1 MQHTANRKQVP
12 QTTRLSRVIAA
23 YASLPNAR
31 SASRQL
37 NELTRTIP
45 SFLFF
50 HLTAAV
56 SVNVMVYSQV
66 PQVILGLW
74 QAVVMLTAGVF
85 IWAIRQGHKTGFVGE
100 NAESILKVSPLIGV
114 ILVFAWI
121 SPTLVFSHY
130 ASFDQSLGLFWI
142 SFAIMATGAISLV
155 RLPAAAIIFSALMT
169 IAMAYGAVS
178 ILHVATAM
186 ASIVGAFFVVA
197 VVGAIVTQ
205 HYTFLRQIEAEEKI
219 KHQSDVIKLL
229 LNDFESGSSDWI
241 WETDNTGKLVYF
253 SPRLAAIFNKKI
265 ADIYGQQ
272 FSKLFTTEAERQEL
286 EPLDVLM
293 ASRQIISDQV
303 YQTELDGLKQTWQIS
318 GHPLATEQFDFSGYR
333 GVGRDV
339 TKQVKHDQEIRKA
352 KEEAEKANASKSQ
365 FLAVISHELRTP
377 INAIVGFSEVLNS
390 AQGETL
396 PLASQHEYLTTI
408 LESARHLQGLINDI
422 LDATRIERG
431 TLQLADQEIDAAEL
445 VETAVRICRSHAT
458 KNKITLIAH
467 VVDEVS
473 IIGDLTRLKQVILNL
488 ITNAIKF
495 SPQDGIVNIEM
506 QRGAQSSLLIAIR
519 DAGIGIKPEDVE
531 RVFEPFAQG
540 DEGLTRQYGGMG
552 LGLAIARKIAR
563 LHGGEV
569 TLNGEQGIG
578 TEAVITMPKARV
590 RWPTSLK
597 KPEASVAA

>member
-1 MQHTANRKQVP
+1 MQDKSHQNEVP
-12 QTTRLSRVIAA
+12 QTTRLSRFIAA
-23 YASLPNAR
+23 YAMLPNAA

-37 NELTRTIP
+37 NEISRTIP
-45 SFLFF
+45 FFLFF

-56 SVNVMVYSQV
+56 SVNVIVFSEV
-66 PQVILGLW
+66 PQLLLGLW
-74 QAVVMLTAGVF
+74 QAVVLLTAGVF
-85 IWAIRQGHKTGFVGE
+85 IWAIQEGHRAGFAGE
-100 NAESILKVSPLIGV
+100 NAESILKASPLFGV
-114 ILVFAWI
+114 ILAFAWV

-130 ASFDQSLGLFWI
+130 ANFDQSLGLFWI

-155 RLPAAAIIFSALMT
+155 RLPASAIIFSVLMT
-169 IAMAYGAVS
+169 IAIAYGAVTT
-178 ILHVATAM
+178 LHIAPTM
-186 ASIVGAFFVVA
+186 ALIVGAFFAVA

-205 HYTFLRQIEAEEKI
+205 HYTYLKQIEADEKI

-241 WETDNTGKLVYF
+241 WETNLNGKLIYF
-253 SPRLAAIFNKKI
+253 SPRLAAIFHKKI
-265 ADIYGQQ
+265 ADILGLQ
-272 FSKLFTTEAERQEL
+272 FSNLFEAEPDNPAFKSL
-286 EPLDVLM
+286 ETLM
-293 ASRQIISDQV
+293 ANREFVSDQT
-303 YQTELDGLKQTWQIS
+303 YKTEIGGLTQHWQIS
-318 GHPLATEQFDFSGYR
+318 AHPLITEQGAFSGYR
-333 GVGRDV
+333 GVGRDI
-339 TKQVKHDQEIRKA
+339 TKQTKHDQEIRKA

-365 FLAVISHELRTP
+365 FLAVISHELKTP
-377 INAIVGFSEVLNS
+377 INAIVGFSEVLTADQS
-390 AQGETL
+390 EML
-396 PLASQHEYLTTI
+396 PIANQHEYLATI

-431 TLQLADQEIDAAEL
+431 TLQMGDEEIDAAEL

-458 KNKITLIAH
+458 KSKITLIAH
-467 VVDEVS
+467 VVDDVL

-495 SPQDGIVNIEM
+495 SPADGIVNIDM
-506 QRGAQSSLLIAIR
+506 QRGPQSSLLISIR
-519 DAGIGIKPEDVE
+519 DAGIGIKPEDIE
-531 RVFEPFAQG
+531 RVFEPFAQA

-590 RWPTSLK
+590 RWPASLK
-597 KPEASVAA
+597 KTEASVAA

>member
-1 MQHTANRKQVP
+1 MQDKTKTQEVP
-12 QTTRLSRVIAA
+12 QTTRLSRIIAS
-23 YASLPNAR
+23 YALLPNAT

-37 NELTRTIP
+37 IELTRTIP
-45 SFLFF
+45 FFLFF

-56 SVNVMVYSQV
+56 SVNVMVFSEV
-66 PQVILGLW
+66 PQILLGLW
-74 QAVVMLTAGVF
+74 QTVILLTASAF
-85 IWAIRQGHKTGFVGE
+85 IWAIHQGHKTGFVGE
-100 NAESILKVSPLIGV
+100 NAEFILKVSPLIGV
-114 ILVFAWI
+114 MLAFAWI

-130 ASFDQSLGLFWI
+130 ASFDESLGLFWI

-169 IAMAYGAVS
+169 IAMAYGAVTT
-178 ILHVATAM
+178 LHVATAM
-186 ASIVGAFFVVA
+186 ASIVGAFFVLA

-205 HYTFLRQIEAEEKI
+205 HYTFLKQIEAEEKI
-219 KHQSDVIKLL
+219 KHQSEVIKLL
-229 LNDFESGSSDWI
+229 LNDFENGSSDWI
-241 WETDNTGKLVYF
+241 WETDINGKLVYF

-265 ADIYGQQ
+265 ADIIGQQ
-272 FSKLFTTEAERQEL
+272 FSSLFKAEADNQMPQPL
-286 EPLDVLM
+286 EALM
-293 ASRQIISDQV
+293 GNWEIVSDQN
-303 YQTELDGLKQTWQIS
+303 YKTEIDGLTEHWQIS
-318 GHPLATEQFDFSGYR
+318 AHPLVTEQGEFFGYR
-333 GVGRDV
+333 GVGRDI
-339 TKQVKHDQEIRKA
+339 TKQVKHDQEIGKA

-377 INAIVGFSEVLNS
+377 INAIVGFSEILNADQS
-390 AQGETL
+390 KTL
-396 PLASQHEYLTTI
+396 PIASQHEYLTTI

-431 TLQLADQEIDAAEL
+431 SLQLADQEIDAAEL

-458 KNKITLIAH
+458 KSSITLIAH
-467 VVDEVS
+467 VVDDVL
-473 IIGDLTRLKQVILNL
+473 IIGDLTRMKQVVLNL

-495 SPQDGIVNIEM
+495 SPADGIVNIDM
-506 QRGAQSSLLIAIR
+506 MRGAQSSLLISIR
-519 DAGIGIKPEDVE
+519 DAGIGIKPDDVE

-569 TLNGEQGIG
+569 TLNGAQGIG
-578 TEAVITMPKARV
+578 TEATITMPKARV
-590 RWPTSLK
+590 RWPASLR

>member
-155 RLPAAAIIFSALMT
+155 RLPAAAI
-169 IAMAYGAVS
+169 

>member
-1 MQHTANRKQVP
+1 MQYTANQKQEP

-23 YASLPNAR
+23 YASLPNAN

-45 SFLFF
+45 FFLFF

-56 SVNVMVYSQV
+56 SVNVMAYSQV
-66 PQVILGLW
+66 PQIILALW
-74 QAVVMLTAGVF
+74 QAVVLLTAGVF

-114 ILVFAWI
+114 ILAFAWI
-121 SPTLVFSHY
+121 SPTLVFSRY

-169 IAMAYGAVS
+169 VAMAYGAVVT
-178 ILHVATAM
+178 LHVAPAM
-186 ASIVGAFFVVA
+186 ASIVGAFFVLA

-205 HYTFLRQIEAEEKI
+205 HYAFLKQIEAEEKI

-229 LNDFESGSSDWI
+229 LNDFEDGSSDWI
-241 WETDNTGKLVYF
+241 WETNTDGNLVYF
-253 SPRLAAIFNKKI
+253 SPRLATIFNKKI
-265 ADIYGQQ
+265 ADIYGKR
-272 FSKLFTTEAERQEL
+272 FSSLFNAQDENQAL
-286 EPLDVLM
+286 EPLELLM
-293 ASRQIISDQV
+293 TGREIISDQI
-303 YQTELDGLKQTWQIS
+303 YKTELDGLMQHWQIS
-318 GHPLATEQFDFSGYR
+318 GHPLTTEDSAFSGYR

-339 TKQVKHDQEIRKA
+339 TKQIKHDQEIQKA
-352 KEEAEKANASKSQ
+352 KEEAERANASKSQ

-377 INAIVGFSEVLNS
+377 INAIVGFSEVLNA
-390 AQGETL
+390 AQSETL
-396 PLASQHEYLTTI
+396 PIASQHEYLTTI
-408 LESARHLQGLINDI
+408 LESSRHLQGLINDI

-431 TLQLADQEIDAAEL
+431 SLQMADQEIDAAEL

-467 VVDEVS
+467 VVDDVL

-495 SPQDGIVNIEM
+495 SPADGIVNIDM
-506 QRGAQSSLLIAIR
+506 QRGPQSSLLISIR

-578 TEAVITMPKARV
+578 TEATITMPKARV
-590 RWPTSLK
+590 RWPNSLK

>member
-114 ILVFAWI
+114 ILVFAWM

>member
-1 MQHTANRKQVP
+1 MQDIANRKQPP
-12 QTTRLSRVIAA
+12 QTTRLSRIIAA
-23 YASLPNAR
+23 YALLPNAT

-45 SFLFF
+45 FFLFF

-56 SVNVMVYSQV
+56 SVNVMVFSEV
-66 PQVILGLW
+66 PQVLLGLW
-74 QAVVMLTAGVF
+74 QTVVLLTAGVF
-85 IWAIRQGHKTGFVGE
+85 IWAIHQSHKTGFVGE
-100 NAESILKVSPLIGV
+100 NAESLLKVSPLIGV
-114 ILVFAWI
+114 ILAFAWI

-169 IAMAYGAVS
+169 IAMAYGAS
-178 ILHVATAM
+178 ATLHVATAM
-186 ASIVGAFFVVA
+186 ASIVGAFFVLA

-205 HYTFLRQIEAEEKI
+205 HYTFLKQIEAEEKI
-219 KHQSDVIKLL
+219 KHQSEVIKLL

-241 WETDNTGKLVYF
+241 WETDFDGKLVYF
-253 SPRLAAIFNKKI
+253 SPRLATIFNKKI
-265 ADIYGQQ
+265 ADILGLQ
-272 FSKLFTTEAERQEL
+272 FSGLFEPEPGNPAFMAL
-286 EPLDVLM
+286 ESLM
-293 ASRQIISDQV
+293 ANKDIVADQI
-303 YQTELDGLKQTWQIS
+303 YKTEIAGLTQHWQIS
-318 GHPLATEQFDFSGYR
+318 AHPLATEQSSFSGYR
-333 GVGRDV
+333 GVGRDI
-339 TKQVKHDQEIRKA
+339 TKQIKHDLEIRKA

-390 AQGETL
+390 EHNETL
-396 PLASQHEYLTTI
+396 PVASQHEYLSTI
-408 LESARHLQGLINDI
+408 LESAKHLQGLINDV

-431 TLQLADQEIDAAEL
+431 SLQMVDQEIDAAEL

-467 VVDEVS
+467 VVDDVS

-495 SPQDGIVNIEM
+495 SPADGIVNIDM
-506 QRGAQSSLLIAIR
+506 QRGSHSSLLISIR
-519 DAGIGIKPEDVE
+519 DAGIGINPEDVE

-540 DEGLTRQYGGMG
+540 DEGLTRKYGGMG

-569 TLNGEQGIG
+569 TLNGAQGIG
-578 TEAVITMPKARV
+578 TEATITMPKARV

>member
-1 MQHTANRKQVP
+1 MQYTANQKQEP

-23 YASLPNAR
+23 YASLPNAN

-45 SFLFF
+45 FFLFF

-56 SVNVMVYSQV
+56 SVNVMAYSQV
-66 PQVILGLW
+66 PQIILALW
-74 QAVVMLTAGVF
+74 QAVVLLTAGVF

-114 ILVFAWI
+114 ILAFAWI
-121 SPTLVFSHY
+121 SPTLVFSRY

-169 IAMAYGAVS
+169 VAMAYGAVVT
-178 ILHVATAM
+178 LHVAPAM
-186 ASIVGAFFVVA
+186 ASIVGAFFVLA

-205 HYTFLRQIEAEEKI
+205 HYAFLKQIEAEEKI

-229 LNDFESGSSDWI
+229 LNDFEDGSSDWI
-241 WETDNTGKLVYF
+241 WETNTDGNLVYF
-253 SPRLAAIFNKKI
+253 SPRLATIFNKKI
-265 ADIYGQQ
+265 ADIYGKR
-272 FSKLFTTEAERQEL
+272 FSSLFNAQDENQAL
-286 EPLDVLM
+286 EPLELLM
-293 ASRQIISDQV
+293 TGREIISDQI
-303 YQTELDGLKQTWQIS
+303 YKTELDGLMQHWQIS
-318 GHPLATEQFDFSGYR
+318 GHPLTTEDSAFSGYR

-339 TKQVKHDQEIRKA
+339 TKQIKHDQEIQKA
-352 KEEAEKANASKSQ
+352 KEEAERANASKSQ

-377 INAIVGFSEVLNS
+377 INAIVGFSEVLNA
-390 AQGETL
+390 AQSETL
-396 PLASQHEYLTTI
+396 PIASQHEYLTTI
-408 LESARHLQGLINDI
+408 LESSRHLQGLINDI

-431 TLQLADQEIDAAEL
+431 SLQMADQEIDAAEL

-467 VVDEVS
+467 VVDDVL

-495 SPQDGIVNIEM
+495 SPADGVVNIDM
-506 QRGAQSSLLIAIR
+506 QRGPRSSLLISIR

-578 TEAVITMPKARV
+578 TEATITMPKARV
-590 RWPTSLK
+590 RWPNSLK

>member
-1 MQHTANRKQVP
+1 MQDKAHQNKVP
-12 QTTRLSRVIAA
+12 QTTRFSRFIAS
-23 YASLPNAR
+23 YAMLPNAA

-45 SFLFF
+45 FFLFF

-56 SVNVMVYSQV
+56 SVNVMVFSQV
-66 PQVILGLW
+66 PQLLLGLW
-74 QAVVMLTAGVF
+74 QTVVLLTAGVF
-85 IWAIRQGHKTGFVGE
+85 IWAIRQGHKAGFVGE
-100 NAESILKVSPLIGV
+100 NAEAILKASPLIGV
-114 ILVFAWI
+114 ILAFAWI
-121 SPTLVFSHY
+121 SPTLVFSQY
-130 ASFDQSLGLFWI
+130 ANFDQSLGLFWI

-155 RLPAAAIIFSALMT
+155 RLPAAAIIFSVFMT
-169 IAMAYGAVS
+169 IAIAYGAVAT
-178 ILHVATAM
+178 LHVSPPM
-186 ASIVGAFFVVA
+186 ASVVGAFFVVA

-241 WETDNTGKLVYF
+241 WETDFAGKLIYF

-265 ADIYGQQ
+265 ADLIGHQ
-272 FSKLFTTEAERQEL
+272 FSNLFETELSNPAFSPL
-286 EPLDVLM
+286 ETLM
-293 ASRQIISDQV
+293 ADREFVSDQI
-303 YQTELDGLKQTWQIS
+303 YKTEIDGLAQHWQIS
-318 GHPLATEQFDFSGYR
+318 AHPLITEHGAFSGYR
-333 GVGRDV
+333 GVGRDI
-339 TKQVKHDQEIRKA
+339 TKQIKHDQEIRKA

-365 FLAVISHELRTP
+365 FLAVISHELKTP
-377 INAIVGFSEVLNS
+377 INAIVGFSEVLN
-390 AQGETL
+390 ADQNEML
-396 PLASQHEYLTTI
+396 PIASQHEYLTTI

-431 TLQLADQEIDAAEL
+431 TLQMADEEIDAAEL

-458 KNKITLIAH
+458 KSKITLIAH
-467 VVDEVS
+467 VVDDVL
-473 IIGDLTRLKQVILNL
+473 IIGDLTRMKQVVLNL

-495 SPQDGIVNIEM
+495 SPADGIVNIDM
-506 QRGAQSSLLIAIR
+506 QRGPQSSLLISIR

-563 LHGGEV
+563 LHGGDV
-569 TLNGEQGIG
+569 TLNGEHGIG

-597 KPEASVAA
+597 KTEASVAA

>member
-1 MQHTANRKQVP
+1 MQDPINQKQVS
-12 QTTRLSRVIAA
+12 QTTRFSRVIAA
-23 YASLPNAR
+23 YALLPNAN

-45 SFLFF
+45 FFLFF

-56 SVNVMVYSQV
+56 SINVMVFSQV
-66 PQVILGLW
+66 PQLFLGLW
-74 QAVVMLTAGVF
+74 QAMVLLAAGVF

-100 NAESILKVSPLIGV
+100 NAESILKISPLIGV
-114 ILVFAWI
+114 MLASAWI
-121 SPTLVFSHY
+121 TPTLVFSHY
-130 ASFDQSLGLFWI
+130 GTFDQSLGLFWI

-169 IAMAYGAVS
+169 VAIAYGAVVT
-178 ILHVATAM
+178 LHVATAM
-186 ASIVGAFFVVA
+186 ASIVGAFFILA

-205 HYTFLRQIEAEEKI
+205 HYAFLKQIEAEEKI
-219 KHQSDVIKLL
+219 KHQSEVIKLL

-241 WETDNTGKLVYF
+241 WETDIDGKLVYF

-265 ADIYGQQ
+265 ADILGTQ
-272 FSKLFTTEAERQEL
+272 FSIMFAAETGNQPS
-286 EPLDVLM
+286 EPLEVFM
-293 ASRQIISDQV
+293 ANREIVSDQIYKTV
-303 YQTELDGLKQTWQIS
+303 IDGLTQHWQMS
-318 GHPLATEQFDFSGYR
+318 AHPLATEQGAFSGYR
-333 GVGRDV
+333 GVGREV
-339 TKQVKHDQEIRKA
+339 TKQIKHDQEIRKA
-352 KEEAEKANASKSQ
+352 KDEAEKANASKSH

-377 INAIVGFSEVLNS
+377 INAIVGFSEVLNTS
-390 AQGETL
+390 QTETL
-396 PLASQHEYLTTI
+396 PIASQHEYLTTI

-431 TLQLADQEIDAAEL
+431 NLQLSDQEIDAAEL

-458 KNKITLIAH
+458 KSRITLIAH
-467 VVDEVS
+467 VVDDVS

-495 SPQDGIVNIEM
+495 SPAEGIVNIEM
-506 QRGAQSSLLIAIR
+506 QRGPQSSLLISIR
-519 DAGIGIKPEDVE
+519 DAGIGIKAEDVE
-531 RVFEPFAQG
+531 RIFEPFAQG
-540 DEGLTRQYGGMG
+540 DQGLTRQYGGMG

-569 TLNGEQGIG
+569 TLNGEQGVG

>member
-1 MQHTANRKQVP
+1 MLDKSHQNEVP
-12 QTTRLSRVIAA
+12 QTTRLSRIISA
-23 YASLPNAR
+23 YAMLPNAA

-45 SFLFF
+45 FFLFF

-56 SVNVMVYSQV
+56 SVNVMVFSEV
-66 PQVILGLW
+66 PQLLLGLW
-74 QAVVMLTAGVF
+74 QTVVLLTAGVF

-114 ILVFAWI
+114 ILAFAWT

-142 SFAIMATGAISLV
+142 SFAIMATGAISFV
-155 RLPAAAIIFSALMT
+155 RLPAAAIIFSVLMT
-169 IAMAYGAVS
+169 IAIAYGAVAT
-178 ILHVATAM
+178 LRVATPM

-241 WETDNTGKLVYF
+241 WETDFDGRLIYF
-253 SPRLAAIFNKKI
+253 SPRLATIFNKKI
-265 ADIYGQQ
+265 ADILGLQ
-272 FSKLFTTEAERQEL
+272 FSNLFEAELSNPSFAPL
-286 EPLDVLM
+286 EALM
-293 ASRQIISDQV
+293 ANKEFVSDQT
-303 YQTELDGLKQTWQIS
+303 YRTEIDGLTQHWQIS
-318 GHPLATEQFDFSGYR
+318 AHPLTTEQGTFSGYR
-333 GVGRDV
+333 GVGRDI
-339 TKQVKHDQEIRKA
+339 TKQIKHGEEIRKA

-365 FLAVISHELRTP
+365 FLAVISHELKTP
-377 INAIVGFSEVLNS
+377 INAIVGFSEVLNADQS
-390 AQGETL
+390 EMLSIAN
-396 PLASQHEYLTTI
+396 QHEYLTTI

-431 TLQLADQEIDAAEL
+431 TLQMADEEIDAAEL

-458 KNKITLIAH
+458 KSKITLIAH
-467 VVDEVS
+467 VVDDVL
-473 IIGDLTRLKQVILNL
+473 IIGDLTRMKQVVLNL

-495 SPQDGIVNIEM
+495 SPADGIVNIDM
-506 QRGAQSSLLIAIR
+506 QRGPQSSLLISIR

-569 TLNGEQGIG
+569 TLNGEHGIG
-578 TEAVITMPKARV
+578 TEAVISMPKARV
-590 RWPTSLK
+590 RWPTSIK
-597 KPEASVAA
+597 KPDASVAA

>member
-1 MQHTANRKQVP
+1 MKEKPTQKEEP
-12 QTTRLSRVIAA
+12 QTTRLSRLIAA
-23 YASLPNAR
+23 YALLPNAA

-37 NELTRTIP
+37 SELTRTIP
-45 SFLFF
+45 FFLFF
-50 HLTAAV
+50 HLAAAV
-56 SVNVMVYSQV
+56 SVNVMVFSEV
-66 PQVILGLW
+66 PQLLLGLW
-74 QAVVMLTAGVF
+74 QSVILLTAGVF
-85 IWAIRQGHKTGFVGE
+85 IWAIQQGHKTGFVGE
-100 NAESILKVSPLIGV
+100 NAESILKVSPIIGV
-114 ILVFAWI
+114 ILAFAWV

-130 ASFDQSLGLFWI
+130 ANFDQSLGLFWI

-169 IAMAYGAVS
+169 IAIAYGASVT
-178 ILHVATAM
+178 LHVATAM
-186 ASIVGAFFVVA
+186 ASIVGAFFVLA

-205 HYTFLRQIEAEEKI
+205 HYTFLKQIEAEEKI
-219 KHQSDVIKLL
+219 KHQSEVIKLL

-241 WETDNTGKLVYF
+241 WETNYDGKLVYF

-265 ADIYGQQ
+265 GDLLGLQ
-272 FSKLFTTEAERQEL
+272 FSTLFETEPNNPTFSPL
-286 EPLDVLM
+286 ETQM
-293 ASRQIISDQV
+293 ANRDIVSDQI
-303 YQTELDGLKQTWQIS
+303 YRTEIDGLTQHWQIS
-318 GHPLATEQFDFSGYR
+318 AHPLATERNEFSGYR
-333 GVGRDV
+333 GVGRDI
-339 TKQVKHDQEIRKA
+339 TKQIKHDQEIRKA
-352 KEEAEKANASKSQ
+352 KEEAERANASKSQ

-377 INAIVGFSEVLNS
+377 INAIIGFSEVLNS
-390 AQGETL
+390 EHNETL
-396 PLASQHEYLTTI
+396 PIASQHEYLSTI

-431 TLQLADQEIDAAEL
+431 SLQMADQEIDAAEL

-467 VVDEVS
+467 LVDDVL

-495 SPQDGIVNIEM
+495 SPADGIVNIDM
-506 QRGAQSSLLIAIR
+506 QRGPQSSLLISIR

-531 RVFEPFAQG
+531 RIFEPFAQG

-569 TLNGEQGIG
+569 TLNGAEGMG
-578 TEAVITMPKARV
+578 TEATITMPKARV
-590 RWPTSLK
+590 RWPAALK
-597 KPEASVAA
+597 KSEASVAA

>member
-1 MQHTANRKQVP
+1 MQDKKKTQEVP
-12 QTTRLSRVIAA
+12 QTTRLSRIIAS
-23 YASLPNAR
+23 YALLPNAT

-37 NELTRTIP
+37 IELTRTIP
-45 SFLFF
+45 FFLFF

-56 SVNVMVYSQV
+56 SVNVMVFSEV
-66 PQVILGLW
+66 PQILLGLW
-74 QAVVMLTAGVF
+74 QTVILLTASAF
-85 IWAIRQGHKTGFVGE
+85 IWAIHQGHKTGFVGE
-100 NAESILKVSPLIGV
+100 NAEFILKVSPLIGV
-114 ILVFAWI
+114 MLAFAWI

-130 ASFDQSLGLFWI
+130 ASFDESLGLFWI

-169 IAMAYGAVS
+169 IAIADGAVTT
-178 ILHVATAM
+178 LHVATAM
-186 ASIVGAFFVVA
+186 ASIVGAFFVLA

-205 HYTFLRQIEAEEKI
+205 HYTFLKQIEAEEKI
-219 KHQSDVIKLL
+219 KHQSEVIKLL
-229 LNDFESGSSDWI
+229 LNDFENGSSDWI
-241 WETDNTGKLVYF
+241 WETDINGKLVYF

-265 ADIYGQQ
+265 ADIIGQQ
-272 FSKLFTTEAERQEL
+272 FSSLFKAEADNQMPQPL
-286 EPLDVLM
+286 EALM
-293 ASRQIISDQV
+293 GNWEIVSDQN
-303 YQTELDGLKQTWQIS
+303 YKTEIDGLTEHWQIS
-318 GHPLATEQFDFSGYR
+318 AHPLVTEQGEFSGYR
-333 GVGRDV
+333 GVGRDI
-339 TKQVKHDQEIRKA
+339 TKQVKHDQEIEKA

-377 INAIVGFSEVLNS
+377 INAIVGFSEILNADQS
-390 AQGETL
+390 KTL
-396 PLASQHEYLTTI
+396 PIASQHEYLTTI

-431 TLQLADQEIDAAEL
+431 SLQLADQEIDAAEL

-458 KNKITLIAH
+458 KSSITLIAH
-467 VVDEVS
+467 VVDDVL
-473 IIGDLTRLKQVILNL
+473 IIGDLTRMKQVVLNL

-495 SPQDGIVNIEM
+495 SPADGIVNIDM
-506 QRGAQSSLLIAIR
+506 MRGAQSSLLISIR
-519 DAGIGIKPEDVE
+519 DAGIGIKPDDVE

-569 TLNGEQGIG
+569 TLNGAQGIG
-578 TEAVITMPKARV
+578 TEATITMPKARV
-590 RWPTSLK
+590 RWPASLR

>member
-1 MQHTANRKQVP
+1 MQDREVEKEMP
-12 QTTRLSRVIAA
+12 QTTRLSRIIAT
-23 YASLPNAR
+23 YALLPNAS

-37 NELTRTIP
+37 NELTHTIP
-45 SFLFF
+45 FFLFF

-56 SVNVMVYSQV
+56 SVNVMVFSEV
-66 PQVILGLW
+66 PQLLLGLW
-74 QAVVMLTAGVF
+74 QTVVLLTAGVF
-85 IWAIRQGHKTGFVGE
+85 IWAIHQGHKTGFVGE

-114 ILVFAWI
+114 TLAFAWI

-169 IAMAYGAVS
+169 IAMAYGAVAT
-178 ILHVATAM
+178 LHVATTM

-197 VVGAIVTQ
+197 VVGAIVIQ
-205 HYTFLRQIEAEEKI
+205 HYTFLNQIEAEEKI
-219 KHQSDVIKLL
+219 KHQSEVIKLL
-229 LNDFESGSSDWI
+229 LNDFENGSSDWI
-241 WETDNTGKLVYF
+241 WETDINGKLVYF

-265 ADIYGQQ
+265 ADILGAQ
-272 FSKLFTTEAERQEL
+272 FSGLFASEVENQAR
-286 EPLDVLM
+286 EPLQVLM
-293 ASRQIISDQV
+293 TNREIVSEQI
-303 YQTELDGLKQTWQIS
+303 YKTEIDGLTQHWQIS
-318 GHPLATEQFDFSGYR
+318 AHPLTTEQSAFSGYR

-339 TKQVKHDQEIRKA
+339 TKQIKHDQEIQKA

-377 INAIVGFSEVLNS
+377 INAIVGFSEVLNT
-390 AQGETL
+390 AQSETL

-431 TLQLADQEIDAAEL
+431 SFQMADQEIDAAEL

-458 KNKITLIAH
+458 KSKITLIAH
-467 VVDEVS
+467 VVDDVS

-495 SPQDGIVNIEM
+495 SPAYGIVNIDM
-506 QRGAQSSLLIAIR
+506 QRGPLSSLLISIR

-578 TEAVITMPKARV
+578 TEAIITMPKARV
-590 RWPTSLK
+590 RWPTSLR

>member
-1 MQHTANRKQVP
+1 MQYTANQKQEP

-23 YASLPNAR
+23 YASLPNAN

-45 SFLFF
+45 FFLFF

-56 SVNVMVYSQV
+56 SVNVMAYSQV
-66 PQVILGLW
+66 PQIILALW
-74 QAVVMLTAGVF
+74 QAVVLLTAGVF

-114 ILVFAWI
+114 ILAFAWI
-121 SPTLVFSHY
+121 SPTLVFSRY

-169 IAMAYGAVS
+169 VAMAYGAVVT
-178 ILHVATAM
+178 LHVAPAM
-186 ASIVGAFFVVA
+186 ASIVGAFFVLA

-205 HYTFLRQIEAEEKI
+205 HYAFLKQIEAEEKI

-229 LNDFESGSSDWI
+229 LNDFEDGSSDWI
-241 WETDNTGKLVYF
+241 WETNTDGNLVYF
-253 SPRLAAIFNKKI
+253 SPRLATIFNKKI
-265 ADIYGQQ
+265 ADIYGKR
-272 FSKLFTTEAERQEL
+272 FSSLFNAQDENQAL
-286 EPLDVLM
+286 EPLELLM
-293 ASRQIISDQV
+293 TGREIISDQI
-303 YQTELDGLKQTWQIS
+303 YKTELDGLMQHWQIS
-318 GHPLATEQFDFSGYR
+318 GHPLTTEDSAFSGYR

-339 TKQVKHDQEIRKA
+339 TKQIKHDQEIQKA
-352 KEEAEKANASKSQ
+352 KEEAERANASKSQ

-377 INAIVGFSEVLNS
+377 INAIVGFSEVLNA
-390 AQGETL
+390 AQNETL
-396 PLASQHEYLTTI
+396 PIASQHEYLTTI
-408 LESARHLQGLINDI
+408 LESSRHLQGLINDI

-431 TLQLADQEIDAAEL
+431 SLQMADQEIDAAEL

-467 VVDEVS
+467 VVDDVL

-495 SPQDGIVNIEM
+495 SPADGIVNIDM
-506 QRGAQSSLLIAIR
+506 QRGPQSSLLISIR

-578 TEAVITMPKARV
+578 TEATITMPKARV
-590 RWPTSLK
+590 RWPNSLK

>member
-1 MQHTANRKQVP
+1 MQDKTKTQEVP
-12 QTTRLSRVIAA
+12 QTTRLSRIIAS
-23 YASLPNAR
+23 YALLPNAT

-37 NELTRTIP
+37 IELTRTIP
-45 SFLFF
+45 FFLFF

-56 SVNVMVYSQV
+56 SVNVMVFSEV
-66 PQVILGLW
+66 PQILLGLW
-74 QAVVMLTAGVF
+74 QTVILLTASAF
-85 IWAIRQGHKTGFVGE
+85 IWAIHQGHKTGFVGE
-100 NAESILKVSPLIGV
+100 NAEFILKVSPLIGV
-114 ILVFAWI
+114 MLAFAWI

-130 ASFDQSLGLFWI
+130 ASFDESLGLFWI

-169 IAMAYGAVS
+169 IAMAYGAVTT
-178 ILHVATAM
+178 LHVATAM
-186 ASIVGAFFVVA
+186 ASIVGAFFVLA

-205 HYTFLRQIEAEEKI
+205 HYTFLKQIEAEEKI
-219 KHQSDVIKLL
+219 KHQSEVIKLL
-229 LNDFESGSSDWI
+229 LNDFENGSSDWI
-241 WETDNTGKLVYF
+241 WETDINGKLVYF

-265 ADIYGQQ
+265 ADIIGQQ
-272 FSKLFTTEAERQEL
+272 FSSLFKAEADNQMPQPL
-286 EPLDVLM
+286 EALM
-293 ASRQIISDQV
+293 GNWEIVSDQN
-303 YQTELDGLKQTWQIS
+303 YKTEIDGLTEHWQIS
-318 GHPLATEQFDFSGYR
+318 AHPLVTEQGEFSGYR
-333 GVGRDV
+333 GVGRDI
-339 TKQVKHDQEIRKA
+339 TKQVKHDQEIGKA

-377 INAIVGFSEVLNS
+377 INAIVGFSEILNADQS
-390 AQGETL
+390 KTL
-396 PLASQHEYLTTI
+396 PIASQHEYLTTI

-431 TLQLADQEIDAAEL
+431 SLQLADQEIDAAEL

-458 KNKITLIAH
+458 KSSITLIAH
-467 VVDEVS
+467 VVDDVL
-473 IIGDLTRLKQVILNL
+473 IIGDLTRMKQVVLNL

-495 SPQDGIVNIEM
+495 SPADGIVNIDM
-506 QRGAQSSLLIAIR
+506 MRGAQSSLLISIR
-519 DAGIGIKPEDVE
+519 DAGIGIKPDDVE

-569 TLNGEQGIG
+569 TLNGAQGIG
-578 TEAVITMPKARV
+578 TEATITMPKARV
-590 RWPTSLK
+590 RWPASLR

>member
-1 MQHTANRKQVP
+1 MQDTANRKQVP

-114 ILVFAWI
+114 ILAFAWI

-186 ASIVGAFFVVA
+186 ATIVGAFFVVA
-197 VVGAIVTQ
+197 VVGAIITQ

-272 FSKLFTTEAERQEL
+272 FSKLFTTEVEHQEL
-286 EPLDVLM
+286 EPLDALM

-303 YQTELDGLKQTWQIS
+303 YQTELVGLKQNWQIS
-318 GHPLATEQFDFSGYR
+318 GHPLATEQSDFSGYR

-339 TKQVKHDQEIRKA
+339 TKQIKHDQEIRKA

-467 VVDEVS
+467 VVDDVS

-506 QRGAQSSLLIAIR
+506 QRGPQSSLLIAIR